1 MDTEYN
7 PLLYLLQV
15 NSSRTKKAAIA
26 PILVLPQFNDVVLS
40 ITEASSIKDASVIE
54 NDSISKD
61 ISVPKMADVPQDA
74 SIHTSNAL
82 QPVDSVAI
90 VDHRDSITDVAEVN
104 KYLY

>member
-1 MDTEYN
+1 M
-7 PLLYLLQV
+7 LQV

-40 ITEASSIKDASVIE
+40 ITEASGINDASVIE

-82 QPVDSVAI
+82 QPVDYVAMNAFDYVAI
-90 VDHRDSITDVAEVN
+90 VDKRDFITVVEKVN
-104 KYLY
+104 NTFQ